1 MENLIKM
8 FANRVPK
15 NVVFYFSDEPV
26 LHSRYCLEEIPIYVY
41 ANLYDDLWVSPVS
54 LQHWWKFDEEWSLPY
69 VLVHNVNNYCL
80 YVLHICPVLV
90 SRRGSCYGN
99 RIVLHARFEMAFT
112 TPRVYPNAIC
122 FFFVFCFFRV
132 VCASLFMK

>member
-1 MENLIKM
+1 MK
-8 FANRVPK
+8 
-15 NVVFYFSDEPV
+15 
-26 LHSRYCLEEIPIYVY
+26 
-41 ANLYDDLWVSPVS
+41 
-54 LQHWWKFDEEWSLPY
+54 SLPY

-122 FFFVFCFFRV
+122 FFCFFFSCRLRFPLYEINFKQV
-132 VCASLFMK
+132 

>member
-41 ANLYDDLWVSPVS
+41 ANLCDDLRVSPVS
-54 LQHWWKFDEEWSLPY
+54 LQHRWKFKEE
-69 VLVHNVNNYCL
+69 
-80 YVLHICPVLV
+80 
-90 SRRGSCYGN
+90 
-99 RIVLHARFEMAFT
+99 
-112 TPRVYPNAIC
+112 
-122 FFFVFCFFRV
+122 
-132 VCASLFMK
+132 